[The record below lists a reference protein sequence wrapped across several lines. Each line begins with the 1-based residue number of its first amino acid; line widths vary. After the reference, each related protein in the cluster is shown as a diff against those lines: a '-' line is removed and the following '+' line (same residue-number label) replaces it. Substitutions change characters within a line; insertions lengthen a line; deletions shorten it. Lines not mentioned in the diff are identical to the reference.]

1 MLKPTIVR
9 VEILEENFKKLTK
22 FIGDSFNDMGDV
34 IEEGNKSMEAKI
46 DELFENIGKNND
58 DLGKIKADKKT
69 RDKIIR
75 WGFGTLKQ
83 ALATIVSILIIYSFL
98 KYGGKIL

>member
-1 MLKPTIVR
+1 MLKSTIVR
-9 VEILEENFKKLTK
+9 VKTLEVNFQKLTK

-46 DELFENIGKNND
+46 DELFENIGKNNE
-58 DLGKIKADKKT
+58 DLGKIKAEKKT

-83 ALATIVSILIIYSFL
+83 ALATIVSVLTIYFL
-98 KYGGKIL
+98 FKYGGKTL